1 MTTHVRPTKIPDY
14 YGLLKVPQ
22 TATLT
27 EIRNAY
33 KKRVL
38 EAHPDKNPHRAEW
51 SERRIRE
58 LFEAFEVLG
67 DTAKRADYDE
77 RSRIVSRARGGHA
90 KGNGGARRRPPT
102 ENDLFF
108 FRKEDPECQA
118 LRVLY
123 FLLHG
128 RGEEAILLLS
138 ESEQR
143 FGGGF
148 LADQLERSDYLDC
161 LFLVGEHLIKKRR
174 YHDALDRFLS
184 LYRADRPTR
193 FRRHYFHLVVEHLK
207 TLYMRY
213 LPRSLSPE
221 KTIESVEEVFADLP
235 WTAKERAR
243 LYLILS
249 KSYQKLEKR
258 GPAREHLKKALSAD
272 PGFAHAKRWEAELAA
287 EGKGC

>member
-1 MTTHVRPTKIPDY
+1 MTTRVKPTAVPDY
-14 YGLLKVPQ
+14 YRLLQVPQ

-27 EIRNAY
+27 EIRSAY

-67 DTAKRADYDE
+67 DTAKRADYDR
-77 RSRIVSRARGGHA
+77 RSRIVNRTLGDRG
-90 KGNGGARRRPPT
+90 KRRSPPT
-102 ENDLFF
+102 EKELFF
-108 FRKEDPECQA
+108 FRKDDAECRA
-118 LRVLY
+118 LRILY

-128 RGEEAILLLS
+128 GGEKAVRLLD
-138 ESEQR
+138 ESEER
-143 FGGGF
+143 FGAEF
-148 LADQLERSDYLDC
+148 LSDQLDRSDYLDC
-161 LFLVGEHLIKKRR
+161 LFLLGEHLIKKRR
-174 YHDALDRFLS
+174 YHEALDRFLS
-184 LYRADRPTR
+184 LYQADRSTR

-207 TLYMRY
+207 ALYMRY

-221 KTIESVEEVFADLP
+221 KMIERVKEVFADLP
-235 WTAKERAR
+235 WTSKERAR

-258 GPAREHLKKALSAD
+258 GAAREHLKNALSAD
-272 PGFAHAKRWEAELAA
+272 PGFTHAKRWEAELAA
-287 EGKGC
+287 EREGC